1 MPENTGVANL
11 CEFFDELAAMVL
23 QTPANLPVLYPVRS
37 LEKVLDIRGMGPEAG
52 REGLHL
58 GVQDSVAPEFNGQ
71 FLDYAFLHK
80 NLSGGIVGCHPV
92 NFRLMR

>member
-1 MPENTGVANL
+1 MPENTGITNL
-11 CEFFDELAAMVL
+11 CEFFDELAAVVL

-37 LEKVLDIRGMGPEAG
+37 LEKVLDIRGVGPEAG
-52 REGLHL
+52 IEFLRL

-71 FLDYAFLHK
+71 FLDYAFFHE

-92 NFRLMR
+92 NL

>member
-23 QTPANLPVLYPVRS
+23 QSPANLPVLYPVRS
-37 LEKVLDIRGMGPEAG
+37 LEKVLDIRGVGPEAG
-52 REGLHL
+52 REDLRL

-71 FLDYAFLHK
+71 LLDYTFLHE

-92 NFRLMR
+92 NL

>member
-37 LEKVLDIRGMGPEAG
+37 LEKVLDIRGVGPEAG
-52 REGLHL
+52 REGLRL

-71 FLDYAFLHK
+71 FLDYAFLHE

-92 NFRLMR
+92 NL